1 MINAIATFLGNLLSI
16 LYQILPSL
24 GWSIIALTVIIN
36 VLVFPLTLRQ
46 TRSMR
51 ASAELQPEIKRIQAE
66 LKEDKVRQQ
75 EELMAL
81 YKEKGVHPLGGCL
94 PSLVQLPIWYGL
106 FRLLRS
112 FSDEEEPASR
122 FVNGNLAD
130 AIDAGETRFWAM
142 DLTAVPSEVIPS
154 DFVEGIPYLIL
165 IVAIVATGFYSQKLQ
180 MARRG
185 SNQNDPNASSQAQ
198 QIQAILKY
206 MPLMFGVI
214 GFTLPA
220 GVSLYIASGQLVR
233 MAGQELID
241 QIEGPDPRANKAGPS
256 DSGPGDEGPSGNGNG
271 SGDGS
276 SAGSGNGSGSEINA
290 VPPAKKQPQGS
301 KKKQNRRRRR

>member
-1 MINAIATFLGNLLSI
+1 MIDAIAGALGGLLSLI
-16 LYQILPSL
+16 FQLIPSL
-24 GWSIIALTVIIN
+24 GFAIIALTVIIN
-36 VLVFPLTLRQ
+36 LLVFPLTLRQ

-66 LKEDKVRQQ
+66 FKEDKQRQQ

-94 PSLVQLPIWYGL
+94 PSLVQLPVWYGL

-112 FSDEEEPASR
+112 FSDTEQDTTR
-122 FVNGNLAD
+122 FVDGDLVD
-130 AIDAGETRFWAM
+130 AIAAGETGFWGM
-142 DLTAVPSEVIPS
+142 DLTAVPSQIIPS
-154 DFVEGIPYLIL
+154 DIVGGFPYLLL
-165 IVAIVATGFYSQKLQ
+165 IVAIVATGFYAQRLQ
-180 MARRG
+180 MAKRG
-185 SNQNDPNASSQAQ
+185 GNQQDPNASSQAQ

-220 GVSLYIASGQLVR
+220 GVSLYIASGQVVR
-233 MAGQELID
+233 MAGQEVID
-241 QIEGPDPRANKAGPS
+241 LLEGPDPR
-256 DSGPGDEGPSGNGNG
+256 
-271 SGDGS
+271 
-276 SAGSGNGSGSEINA
+276 SAKGEAASAAESGSPAGAEAVTEIEE
-290 VPPAKKQPQGS
+290 AKPKPKKPQGS

>member
-1 MINAIATFLGNLLSI
+1 VIDSIATFLGNLLSI
-16 LYQILPSL
+16 LFQFLPSL

-66 LKEDKVRQQ
+66 HKDDKVKQQ

-94 PSLVQLPIWYGL
+94 PSLVQLPVWYGL

-112 FSDEEEPASR
+112 FSESDEPATR

-130 AIDAGETRFWAM
+130 AIEAGETTFWGM
-142 DLTAVPSEVIPS
+142 DLTAVPSAIIPQ
-154 DFVEGIPYLIL
+154 DFVAGIPYLIL
-165 IVAIVATGFYSQKLQ
+165 IVAIVATGFYSQRLQ

-220 GVSLYIASGQLVR
+220 GVSFYIATGQLVR
-233 MAGQELID
+233 MGGQELID
-241 QIEGPDPRANKAGPS
+241 VLEGPDPRSSKA
-256 DSGPGDEGPSGNGNG
+256 GNGNG
-271 SGDGS
+271 DGP
-276 SAGSGNGSGSEINA
+276 AA
-290 VPPAKKQPQGS
+290 VDEKPATDVEVKKKPQGS
-301 KKKQNRRRRR
+301 KKKQNRRRRS